1 MLKILRLEYLY
12 TRRQIVIVLTIFSAY
27 FAYIAG
33 RIESPRVFIVMTSLM
48 VGLAMPFTILARED
62 KFKTAVLVCSLPLR
76 RSTVVLGKYVSTWA
90 AIVVGLGYALLLTS
104 VLPFSKVRVAEILT
118 IKTLLISIFL
128 ISLIFAVI
136 LPFTIRFGL
145 VGVIV
150 LGVGFQ
156 LLGILALVLAQ
167 VLGGARNPMRVFF
180 SAVEGGLRTLLS
192 HEATPG
198 FLLALLAVVIAL
210 NALSFVVARALYS
223 RRDL

>member
-1 MLKILRLEYLY
+1 MLKLLRLEYLY

-27 FAYIAG
+27 FAYMAG

-118 IKTLLISIFL
+118 VKTLLISIFL

-150 LGVGFQ
+150 LLVGFQ

-167 VLGGARNPMRVFF
+167 VLGGARNPIRVFF
-180 SAVEGGLRTLLS
+180 GAVEGGLRTLLS

-210 NALSFVVARALYS
+210 NALSFVVARVLYA

>member
-12 TRRQIVIVLTIFSAY
+12 TRRQILIVLAIFSAY
-27 FAYIAG
+27 FAYMAG

-48 VGLAMPFTILARED
+48 IGLSMPFTILARED
-62 KFKTAVLVCSLPLR
+62 KFKTAVLVCSLPVR

-90 AIVVGLGYALLLTS
+90 AIAVGLGYALLLTS

-118 IKTLLISIFL
+118 VKTILISIFL
-128 ISLIFAVI
+128 MSLIFAVI

-145 VGVIV
+145 VGIII
-150 LGVGFQ
+150 LLVGFQ
-156 LLGILALVLAQ
+156 LLGILALILAQ
-167 VLGGARNPMRVFF
+167 MTGARNPMRAFI

-192 HEATPG
+192 HGATPG
-198 FLLALLAVVIAL
+198 FLLTLVAAIIAL
-210 NALSFVVARALYS
+210 NVLSSVVSRVLYA